1 MSDIILPRYIT
12 PIQTQLPLDYNIHID
27 PKSKSIVNTVCSV
40 CEEAGLF
47 RFINIKNRNHYGY
60 SAQKM
65 LECVLLAHT
74 LNGSV
79 SVRELED
86 LCRHD
91 IRFIYIMQ
99 GQQPSFMAFER
110 FLKNDLTDTIDDIFI
125 ALNKYIEVHDT
136 ELNTDI
142 LTIDGTK
149 YEANANKMTF
159 VWMKATKKNKSKLWG
174 QIIEEIIKINQENQT
189 NFSILH
195 SMTIEYIVEICDKLK
210 EMADKKEI
218 QFVHGKGKRKTPIQR
233 HYDKLVDYGMRMFKY
248 QMYEDIAEGRNSFS
262 KTDIAATFMHMKY
275 DYYNHTNVFKPG
287 YNVQMGISDGY
298 VRNIYISPDAND
310 LNTYIP
316 FMEKYYK
323 AYGKYPKKTPADAG
337 YGSFDNYT
345 YCETHG
351 MELWLK
357 YAGQDKEK
365 KKNKKDRFKSWAFE
379 KDEAGNKICPQGYT
393 FQTTKKRLETR
404 GRYPRVEEIQE
415 TGKCEGCPLRKE
427 CTKSKKGRQLH
438 IVKQLEEFK
447 EEVRK
452 NMSTDEGK
460 KLMEHRDIQS
470 EGTFGNIK
478 ANWKYDRL
486 QRKGK
491 TGVNLEIELVCIGVN
506 FRRYQKRVI
515 EGNKKSSE
523 MQA

>member
-1 MSDIILPRYIT
+1 MSDIILPGYIT

-159 VWMKATKKNKSKLWG
+159 VWMKATKKKQIKTMGTDYRRNHQNQSGKS
-174 QIIEEIIKINQENQT
+174 N
-189 NFSILH
+189 
-195 SMTIEYIVEICDKLK
+195 
-210 EMADKKEI
+210 
-218 QFVHGKGKRKTPIQR
+218 
-233 HYDKLVDYGMRMFKY
+233 
-248 QMYEDIAEGRNSFS
+248 
-262 KTDIAATFMHMKY
+262 
-275 DYYNHTNVFKPG
+275 
-287 YNVQMGISDGY
+287 
-298 VRNIYISPDAND
+298 
-310 LNTYIP
+310 
-316 FMEKYYK
+316 
-323 AYGKYPKKTPADAG
+323 
-337 YGSFDNYT
+337 
-345 YCETHG
+345 
-351 MELWLK
+351 
-357 YAGQDKEK
+357 
-365 KKNKKDRFKSWAFE
+365 
-379 KDEAGNKICPQGYT
+379 
-393 FQTTKKRLETR
+393 
-404 GRYPRVEEIQE
+404 
-415 TGKCEGCPLRKE
+415 
-427 CTKSKKGRQLH
+427 
-438 IVKQLEEFK
+438 
-447 EEVRK
+447 
-452 NMSTDEGK
+452 
-460 KLMEHRDIQS
+460 
-470 EGTFGNIK
+470 
-478 ANWKYDRL
+478 
-486 QRKGK
+486 
-491 TGVNLEIELVCIGVN
+491 
-506 FRRYQKRVI
+506 
-515 EGNKKSSE
+515 
-523 MQA
+523 